1 MILAFTGMPG
11 VGKSTAI
18 TYIKNNTDVI
28 VHSTDKI
35 RKELFETPEYT
46 SEESK
51 KTYNTLF
58 SRVKQSVSNGE
69 TVVIDATMNLE
80 KGRAEVESISNETE
94 CSTLF
99 VHVTCREKVAKS
111 RLQKRSNN
119 DDTVS
124 DATVSTY
131 DEFYFEPLT
140 RDNVTIDNSTTM
152 EALQA
157 QLEARVIPIID
168 GERK

>member
-1 MILAFTGMPG
+1 
-11 VGKSTAI
+11 
-18 TYIKNNTDVI
+18 
-28 VHSTDKI
+28 
-35 RKELFETPEYT
+35 
-46 SEESK
+46 
-51 KTYNTLF
+51 
-58 SRVKQSVSNGE
+58 VKQSVSNGE